1 MIEFL
6 WGDFIQ
12 RIPGIILIQITIYM
26 FLAVFGGAG
35 LIYDKALGPF
45 LNRNEQRIDDGIE
58 LIKSKA
64 SYYFGLA
71 AKQVIDYAK
80 QQFFA
85 LLLRGNS
92 APPPVEVKK
101 VNSGNYENISEEE
114 KTG

>member
-12 RIPGIILIQITIYM
+12 RIPGIIVIQISIYM

-45 LNRNEQRIDDGIE
+45 LSKNEQRIDDGIE
-58 LIKSKA
+58 LIKAKA

-71 AKQVIDYAK
+71 AKQVMDYAK
-80 QQFFA
+80 QQFLT
-85 LLLRGNS
+85 LLFRSNS
-92 APPPVEVKK
+92 APAPAPATKAESGNEGNVSEEVKM
-101 VNSGNYENISEEE
+101 G
-114 KTG
+114 